1 MALGLRQAVSD
12 TLKRMGQG
20 VSVRAQ
26 ALLKDYPHMTTDAAA
41 AESAELTLFYA
52 LRLLELVA
60 GPAKADPL
68 RLAILSAIGES
79 PDEG

>member
-1 MALGLRQAVSD
+1 MSD

-26 ALLKDYPHMTTDAAA
+26 ALLKDYPQMAGDADA
-41 AESAELTLFYA
+41 AESTELTLFYA